1 MARLKQH
8 VYQHLRSAKE
18 WLTKAEE
25 AFDREHDVRAELDL
39 MLAQAELQHVK
50 EVNRSRQWR
59 YKYVIFRHGIALTIA
74 MSMAIVVGGVYWW
87 TNKPA
92 VVVPGPLPSQ
102 VASQV
107 NLPVEA
113 VAKALIPAT
122 PVANANATPIEKNL
136 PEKQADRVVATERTT
151 VEQVPEKPRQVERE
165 QPRQSEQTVVVSS
178 GEMEKLVRAAGKSLR
193 GQ

>member
-25 AFDREHDVRAELDL
+25 AFDKEHDVRAELDL

-59 YKYVIFRHGIALTIA
+59 YKYLILRHGMALTIA
-74 MSMAIVVGGVYWW
+74 MSMVIVVGGVYWW

-92 VVVPGPLPSQ
+92 IAVPVPLPSQ

-107 NLPVEA
+107 SLPVEA
-113 VAKALIPAT
+113 VAKAMIPAT
-122 PVANANATPIEKNL
+122 PVANATPIEKNL
-136 PEKQADRVVATERTT
+136 PEKQVNQVVATERT
-151 VEQVPEKPRQVERE
+151 VEKVPEKARPLERE

-178 GEMEKLVRAAGKSLR
+178 DEMEKLVRAAGKSLR

>member
-25 AFDREHDVRAELDL
+25 AFDKEHDVRAELDL

-59 YKYVIFRHGIALTIA
+59 YKYLILRHGMALTIA

-92 VVVPGPLPSQ
+92 IAVPGPLPSQ

-107 NLPVEA
+107 SLPVEA
-113 VAKALIPAT
+113 VAKAMIPAT
-122 PVANANATPIEKNL
+122 PVANATPNEKNL
-136 PEKQADRVVATERTT
+136 PEKQVNQVVATEST
-151 VEQVPEKPRQVERE
+151 VEKVPEKPRQVERE

-178 GEMEKLVRAAGKSLR
+178 EEMEKLVRAAGKSLR